1 MKRAIRIGVISLFLI
16 AFSASQHAEAQGQ
29 DPNAGL
35 DVVSEPICFFLI
47 NEAPYKVYGSFNTD
61 WYTDAGGQKR
71 RHRTNFRLGA
81 KGEVH
86 EREGYPTDKAEFCSY
101 GPFYPGR
108 KLELT
113 LRTLVPIFACQTRID
128 QGPLIVSGHRK
139 PEGGTETSVACFE

>member
-1 MKRAIRIGVISLFLI
+1 MGIGIILLFLCVFF
-16 AFSASQHAEAQGQ
+16 APQHASAQGV

-35 DVVSEPICFFLI
+35 DIVPEPICFFLI

-61 WYTDAGGQKR
+61 WYTDPEGQKR
-71 RHRTNFRLGA
+71 RHRTNFRLDEKGA
-81 KGEVH
+81 VH

-113 LRTLVPIFACQTRID
+113 LRTLVPTFACQTKID
-128 QGPLIVSGHRK
+128 QGPIIISGYRK
-139 PEGGTETSVACFE
+139 PEGGTETSAACFE